1 MRMSWGIL
9 SKVHKQASWEAM
21 VGMEIWEAS
30 TKVAEFYAPSQVRS
44 WKSTKLPKKREKVAE
59 LAGPSAL
66 WLLPILD
73 EGQREDQRSS
83 LSLCL
88 TVRCLAEPYAARG
101 FHHGNGLAAMVWRVL
116 PRLRS
121 YLEAPVSTPPPLAV
135 MNLVVHVVCAAC
147 ISAPPS
153 FHSEATEP
161 ELSGDMFH
169 VLTTLVLLLILLL
182 SLRGLTTLTSSG
194 DLESFSAVLALMEQ
208 DKPTAE
214 SEDFEEP
221 TVRAVPDWEPLL
233 WQALRVLLEQLKGPC
248 SEQRRLLRCGA
259 IASMVS
265 TLFLTQSSREAAEA
279 ASDTSRDRS
288 AAAMARSLYS
298 SAAPV
303 SPSAS
308 SSDGERRSGTGG
320 TGPRRPEAA
329 LAQLA
334 AAVESSFA
342 VAKSLRGLLG
352 HAVAELAIERLVLLL
367 SGIRRRSA
375 NSSGHWITTW
385 YDALVDSLRQLQD
398 HLRSKLLFTSASEAC
413 DTFERLPLALC
424 APEAQLSTVLA
435 SAFASSADA
444 FLALWRQ
451 LNGTRR
457 LVLLFAHHPR
467 LLSPPSKLCRRSAT
481 LCPGGSSSLRFVC
494 CDRSGGAGA
503 LQVAVQAKGAAGC
516 WLLHPGHAARWA
528 LNDAAEQARVEAY
541 AMAAL
546 GGTSSS
552 TSGSTSNAP
561 NFDAA
566 AEFLLGG
573 SSGELVSDED
583 MGDRGPEIQH
593 FLASLRLPA
602 DTGQESAVQKRGGI
616 SPRVP
621 LVDAQSHPSK
631 SMFAAASED
640 GTVQLWSFG
649 RRLLRQL
656 PRPTAVGATRQAGPQ
671 DRETGASGSGRW
683 QLAWSASGHRLLA
696 VQSAPGT
703 SSVVNLWALEGDR
716 LEATYSLQTGAAH
729 ARLLSATFASYTG
742 AVVATA
748 GRRSEA
754 EFAVPGAP
762 GSPPAGPAQK
772 AWPHVA
778 AGICVWDSTSPRSS
792 SLIAHDGAE
801 AALSSAMPPEYSCIT
816 WVASQQRL
824 LCGTKAGELRA
835 FDLRM
840 KRWTQRVEAHSEP
853 MRYCFVMESTQQ
865 VATLSEA
872 AELKLWSLK
881 HLELIDTIPT
891 LHRPRGVAT
900 TVGLSSK
907 ALSCAAQLSDRHLI
921 TGGQDGTVVLT
932 RL

>member
-1 MRMSWGIL
+1 M
-9 SKVHKQASWEAM
+9 
-21 VGMEIWEAS
+21 
-30 TKVAEFYAPSQVRS
+30 
-44 WKSTKLPKKREKVAE
+44 
-59 LAGPSAL
+59 
-66 WLLPILD
+66 
-73 EGQREDQRSS
+73 
-83 LSLCL
+83 
-88 TVRCLAEPYAARG
+88 
-101 FHHGNGLAAMVWRVL
+101 
-116 PRLRS
+116 
-121 YLEAPVSTPPPLAV
+121 
-135 MNLVVHVVCAAC
+135 
-147 ISAPPS
+147 
-153 FHSEATEP
+153 
-161 ELSGDMFH
+161 
-169 VLTTLVLLLILLL
+169 
-182 SLRGLTTLTSSG
+182 
-194 DLESFSAVLALMEQ
+194 
-208 DKPTAE
+208 
-214 SEDFEEP
+214 
-221 TVRAVPDWEPLL
+221 
-233 WQALRVLLEQLKGPC
+233 
-248 SEQRRLLRCGA
+248 
-259 IASMVS
+259 
-265 TLFLTQSSREAAEA
+265 
-279 ASDTSRDRS
+279 
-288 AAAMARSLYS
+288 
-298 SAAPV
+298 
-303 SPSAS
+303 
-308 SSDGERRSGTGG
+308 
-320 TGPRRPEAA
+320 
-329 LAQLA
+329 
-334 AAVESSFA
+334 
-342 VAKSLRGLLG
+342 
-352 HAVAELAIERLVLLL
+352 
-367 SGIRRRSA
+367 
-375 NSSGHWITTW
+375 
-385 YDALVDSLRQLQD
+385 
-398 HLRSKLLFTSASEAC
+398 
-413 DTFERLPLALC
+413 
-424 APEAQLSTVLA
+424 
-435 SAFASSADA
+435 
-444 FLALWRQ
+444 
-451 LNGTRR
+451 
-457 LVLLFAHHPR
+457 
-467 LLSPPSKLCRRSAT
+467 
-481 LCPGGSSSLRFVC
+481 
-494 CDRSGGAGA
+494 
-503 LQVAVQAKGAAGC
+503 AVQAKGAAGC

-762 GSPPAGPAQK
+762 GSPPTGPAQK